1 MQLVYSITRGTLLTS
16 LHQDEEEPSETTSTD
31 YSSGARLHLSFA
43 DIALLL
49 PCDEGFTSSCEVR
62 ADSLRLETGARGVL
76 FNTLVLTAKPLIV
89 VENRE
94 NGQSC
99 VALHSLETELKI
111 RLSSSLTRLT
121 LSFDDSLLVLQ
132 ERTIEQI
139 LNAVHQLL
147 AYRDTAEEAVDE
159 VVTEVSDSDSENS
172 MEEATSHIT
181 FSLDI
186 SVSSLQCCLCQHY
199 LSSLFSVSDYM
210 KDVKAHSALKLTSKY
225 PSFALKLSPTDKIF
239 GSFLHCHSR
248 YRGWHDALFS
258 DGRSRYSFLL
268 TGRQG
273 QDCRW
278 GDSRLLGRGF
288 KAERF
293 RSTRKEPH

>member
-62 ADSLRLETGARGVL
+62 ADTLRLETGARGVL

-147 AYRDTAEEAVDE
+147 AYRDTAKKQ
-159 VVTEVSDSDSENS
+159 S
-172 MEEATSHIT
+172 M
-181 FSLDI
+181 
-186 SVSSLQCCLCQHY
+186 
-199 LSSLFSVSDYM
+199 
-210 KDVKAHSALKLTSKY
+210 
-225 PSFALKLSPTDKIF
+225 
-239 GSFLHCHSR
+239 
-248 YRGWHDALFS
+248 
-258 DGRSRYSFLL
+258 
-268 TGRQG
+268 
-273 QDCRW
+273 RW
-278 GDSRLLGRGF
+278 
-288 KAERF
+288 
-293 RSTRKEPH
+293 